1 MRTSEP
7 RLADAE
13 TSELLPRRTGT
24 ENTTIKS
31 FTAFTS
37 VCGNE
42 IRFIGNSWEDAS
54 FRTDVEGNPV
64 RDRRGNTI
72 SRFEVAEIDER
83 DSERLIK
90 AFDASGEGP
99 DFMGWMLSEGI
110 SEQVAKSVAGH
121 KSAADQSEQLQLAG
135 Q

>member
-13 TSELLPRRTGT
+13 TSELLPRHSGT

-42 IRFIGNSWEDAS
+42 IRFIGNSWDDAG
-54 FRTDVEGNPV
+54 FRTDVEGNPI

-72 SRFEVAEIDER
+72 SRYAVGEIDEC
-83 DSERLIK
+83 DSDRLVK
-90 AFDASGEGP
+90 AFNAFGEGS
-99 DFMGWMLSEGI
+99 DFIGWMLSEGVCD
-110 SEQVAKSVAGH
+110 QVAKSVAEH
-121 KSAADQSEQLQLAG
+121 RSVAEQSEQLQLTS